1 MYSSILSTQ
10 FNFYRRQIVKRA
22 VEKMQRVY
30 KIIIIIVRVKL

>member
-30 KIIIIIVRVKL
+30 TIIIIRVKL

>member
-10 FNFYRRQIVKRA
+10 FNFYCRQIVKRA

-30 KIIIIIVRVKL
+30 KIIIIIIRVKL